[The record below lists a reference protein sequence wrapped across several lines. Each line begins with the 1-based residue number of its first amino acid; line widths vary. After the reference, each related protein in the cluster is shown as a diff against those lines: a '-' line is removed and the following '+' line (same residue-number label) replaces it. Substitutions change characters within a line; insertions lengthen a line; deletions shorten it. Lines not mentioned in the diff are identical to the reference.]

1 MFRSQI
7 FSARRRRHRHAG
19 TPATRRHR
27 FLHVERL
34 EPRQL
39 LAAIPHTTLSIPS
52 EALLGE
58 SVSLDIGFVNNSPS
72 DAGYGPFVDL
82 RLPATGVDGAGVQVD
97 DGITFS
103 SASYLGQSVP
113 ATVLTFNAAGQAT
126 HPLAR
131 DASGNPVI
139 VSGTPG
145 DQLVVLQLPF
155 GSYTPGQPVAH
166 IQANV
171 LISPLA
177 DANAPLSIQVGGGFR
192 FGNDPLDNPTTDPSL
207 LESPLHSASVMPVVY
222 RLTKTYSG
230 PEDETATGPNFPR
243 QYTVTAD
250 VAQGVTLTL
259 LQLTDALPD
268 NVQFVSVD
276 STLVHGA
283 PTTADAIATPDT
295 LVPGGTLT
303 RRFAS
308 VTGTSVAND
317 ASMTFT
323 FYVPRTN
330 AGGGDVLDPTTGDDR
345 SSDNQARSVAQWLPT
360 DSRDPLTSV
369 TVDSPTPEH
378 TLFDKSIAIQKS
390 SSLVNDVGATG
401 PSPGDTIEY
410 QLTFQISDYFSFGD
424 LIVTD
429 VFSDGQRLA
438 AGFTPTFSITDRQGA
453 VAGTFAQSGGTPD
466 LIVDLSA
473 IGNDTNPA
481 TDGSTRLVFDISQ
494 ALRNAGAADGV
505 LQGGRS
511 VAPDAG
517 PATGTITFRTTIQE
531 HFSDTYLPNT
541 PNVSEGD
548 SLQNNVTIDGSIRDN
563 GNLTTVLGTE
573 QDTSHRSTTVVVGT
587 LAKSVY
593 AVNGNTSLTAP
604 ILVTPGDAVT
614 YRLTYSLPMTDF
626 DGLSLIDYL
635 PLPIF
640 DATTLTTFN
649 ATVSAAPLPPAR

>member
-7 FSARRRRHRHAG
+7 FSAQRRRHRHAG

-250 VAQGVTLTL
+250 LAQGVTLTCS
-259 LQLTDALPD
+259 QLTDVLPD

-276 STLVHGA
+276 STLVHG
-283 PTTADAIATPDT
+283 
-295 LVPGGTLT
+295 VP
-303 RRFAS
+303 
-308 VTGTSVAND
+308 
-317 ASMTFT
+317 
-323 FYVPRTN
+323 
-330 AGGGDVLDPTTGDDR
+330 
-345 SSDNQARSVAQWLPT
+345 
-360 DSRDPLTSV
+360 
-369 TVDSPTPEH
+369 
-378 TLFDKSIAIQKS
+378 
-390 SSLVNDVGATG
+390 
-401 PSPGDTIEY
+401 
-410 QLTFQISDYFSFGD
+410 
-424 LIVTD
+424 
-429 VFSDGQRLA
+429 
-438 AGFTPTFSITDRQGA
+438 
-453 VAGTFAQSGGTPD
+453 
-466 LIVDLSA
+466 
-473 IGNDTNPA
+473 
-481 TDGSTRLVFDISQ
+481 
-494 ALRNAGAADGV
+494 ADGRCACHSRAR
-505 LQGGRS
+505 QYRAAHS
-511 VAPDAG
+511 RAASPASPAPA
-517 PATGTITFRTTIQE
+517 
-531 HFSDTYLPNT
+531 
-541 PNVSEGD
+541 
-548 SLQNNVTIDGSIRDN
+548 
-563 GNLTTVLGTE
+563 
-573 QDTSHRSTTVVVGT
+573 
-587 LAKSVY
+587 
-593 AVNGNTSLTAP
+593 
-604 ILVTPGDAVT
+604 
-614 YRLTYSLPMTDF
+614 LPMT
-626 DGLSLIDYL
+626 
-635 PLPIF
+635 
-640 DATTLTTFN
+640 
-649 ATVSAAPLPPAR
+649 RR